1 MWSCKNAK
9 YPVIFSAIYG
19 VNFCSGAR
27 KAFATLANNIL
38 RVAALNSVGT
48 FVLFL
53 GKLAVVIATVLCGV
67 QIMHVSLTAQTH
79 TFDIYDIL
87 TKDPKRWS
95 K

>member
-1 MWSCKNAK
+1 MKCEVCCKNAK
-9 YPVIFSAIYG
+9 YRVIFSAIYG

-53 GKLAVVIATVLCGV
+53 GKLAVVIATVVCGV
-67 QIMHVSLTAQTH
+67 QIMHVSLSYCSNSY
-79 TFDIYDIL
+79 F
-87 TKDPKRWS
+87 
-95 K
+95 